1 MKKYLPIFITI
12 LLSIIRL
19 VSKSEYVNI
28 CVGLIIS
35 YLSIFGIS
43 FLIKHYTKKKIF
55 EVLPI
60 SIITMILVL
69 IVFGLVDLLFIG
81 TIILLLASLISFNY
95 YWIKDNYNYKI
106 FFSKGLIFF
115 NIMAIGL
122 FVADY
127 FACFNISDE
136 YTYWSIASKNMYYSN
151 SFNFSEMNF
160 LSQKIGNS
168 WYPPNPTVLYY
179 YIMKIMGSYR
189 QGFELFIHQMF
200 GFSLLLPL
208 FKFSKNKLNSL
219 LISSICVFIP
229 AIFVDSYFYITIYV
243 DTLLGLLTGYAIFEY
258 LTSDDKKYNNLI
270 FMLVISLLCFTKSSG
285 FMFAF
290 ILIEFYA
297 ISKLLQL
304 FIINKEKLK
313 NVVISFLKDKY
324 IYIFT
329 IIFFLS
335 MFIWKFY
342 CSNHPAINNYQ
353 PLIENNHQVRTI
365 SDTISSV
372 IGAMTG
378 YNYDSYSESFK
389 NFFVNIL
396 DKKYYSIVPFEM
408 SASTWIALFIILL
421 IGISFLIKK
430 DKDKKELVI
439 SSVTLITCII
449 SYMLLLQLSYMVM
462 FNASE
467 AINHASAQRYVGSI
481 LVASL
486 FVIIGLA
493 FKYKQNYDNRYVL
506 IIFSLV
512 LLFTPITPIAEGTIT
527 SGARNYR
534 YRSYEKN
541 EMALSKII
549 LENIKDKKAHI
560 GSINQKPNNF
570 FIKTAY
576 WSVPVKMYDS
586 VIITD
591 DVLNKVDFFNH
602 LESYDYFITIELDDF
617 MIDLIKEN
625 YNIELEEWSLYKI
638 ENKIIEKI
646 DSIDM

>member
-19 VSKSEYVNI
+19 VSKNEYVNI
-28 CVGLIIS
+28 VVGLIIS

-43 FLIKHYTKKKIF
+43 FLIKHYTKKEIF

-60 SIITMILVL
+60 SIITMILIL
-69 IVFGLVDLLFIG
+69 ILFGLVDLLFIG
-81 TIILLLASLISFNY
+81 MIILLIASQISFNY

-106 FFSKGLIFF
+106 FFSKGLIFLS
-115 NIMAIGL
+115 IMAIGL
-122 FVADY
+122 FIADY

-208 FKFSKNKLNSL
+208 FKFSKNKLNSFF
-219 LISSICVFIP
+219 ISGLCICIP

-258 LTSDDKKYNNLI
+258 LTVEDKKYKNLV
-270 FMLVISLLCFTKSSG
+270 FLLVVALLCFTKSSG

-297 ISKLLQL
+297 ITKLLKS
-304 FIINKEKLK
+304 FMINKDSLK
-313 NVVISFLKDKY
+313 NSIISFIKDKY
-324 IYIFT
+324 IYLLIITFIF
-329 IIFFLS
+329 S

-353 PLIENNHQVRTI
+353 PLVENNHQVRTI
-365 SDTISSV
+365 TDTISSV

-378 YNYDSYSESFK
+378 YNYDLYSESFK

-396 DKKYYSIVPFEM
+396 DKKYYSTVPFDM
-408 SASTWIALFIILL
+408 SAATWITLFIISL

-430 DKDKKELVI
+430 DKDKKEFTV
-439 SSVTLITCII
+439 SSVSLIICII
-449 SYMLLLQLSYMVM
+449 SYILLLQLSYMIM

-467 AINHASAQRYVGSI
+467 AITHASAQRYVGSI
-481 LVASL
+481 LLVVL
-486 FVIIGLA
+486 FVIIGLS
-493 FKYKQNYDNRYVL
+493 FKYKKNYDNRYVL

-541 EMALSKII
+541 EMALSQIVLK
-549 LENIKDKKAHI
+549 NIKDTTANI

-586 VIITD
+586 VIITEK
-591 DVLNKVDFFNH
+591 VLNKVDYFKH
-602 LESYDYFITIELDDF
+602 LESYDYFITIELDEF
-617 MIDLIKEN
+617 MIELIKKK
-625 YNIELEEWSLYKI
+625 YDIELEEWSLYKI
-638 ENKIIEKI
+638 ENGIIQKI